1 MRRDQFRTSSPR
13 LAFAVAVA
21 ALTVLVAGCGSNT
34 STATSATTDPGTAP
48 AGQLR
53 VAAAFYPIAEA
64 VERVGGDRVDVE
76 NLTPPG
82 GGPHDLE
89 LTPQQVNDLSDMRAL
104 FYLSKGFQPQVEK
117 AADGLGSGVRTVDVL
132 DGIDLLTVQEQL
144 AGTQG
149 EVDGEELEGG
159 YDPHIWV
166 DPVLQAEIATHIRDV
181 LVDLDPD
188 GRATFDAGL
197 ATYKAEL
204 TGLDADFETG
214 LATCDSKVIVTSHR
228 AFKYLAR
235 RYGLTQIAIAGLS
248 PDEEPDPRT
257 LEAVAEAAREHNVQV
272 VFFEEQVPADLSETV
287 ANEIGASTR
296 ALDPVETIT
305 APDLDAGATYETVMR
320 ANLAALTQGLG
331 CR

>member
-1 MRRDQFRTSSPR
+1 MRRDQFRPPSLR
-13 LAFAVAVA
+13 LALATTVVALAVLA
-21 ALTVLVAGCGSNT
+21 AACGSNT
-34 STATSATTDPGTAP
+34 SATSPTTAPGTDP
-48 AGQLR
+48 AGRLR

-104 FYLSKGFQPQVEK
+104 FYLSRGFQPQVED
-117 AADGLGSGVRTVDVL
+117 AAAGLGSEVRTVDVL

-159 YDPHIWV
+159 HDPHVWV
-166 DPVLQAEIATHIRDV
+166 DPVLQAEIATHVRDV
-181 LVDLDPD
+181 LVELDPN
-188 GRATFDAGL
+188 GRATYDAGL
-197 ATYKAEL
+197 AAYTAEL
-204 TGLDADFETG
+204 TGLDDDFATG
-214 LATCDSKVIVTSHR
+214 LADCDSKVIVTSHR
-228 AFKYLAR
+228 AFEYLAR

-257 LEAVAEAAREHNVQV
+257 LEAVADAAREHNVKV

-287 ANEIGASTR
+287 ANEIGASTS

-305 APDLDAGATYETVMR
+305 APDLDAGATYESLMR
-320 ANLAALTQGLG
+320 ANLAALTEGLG